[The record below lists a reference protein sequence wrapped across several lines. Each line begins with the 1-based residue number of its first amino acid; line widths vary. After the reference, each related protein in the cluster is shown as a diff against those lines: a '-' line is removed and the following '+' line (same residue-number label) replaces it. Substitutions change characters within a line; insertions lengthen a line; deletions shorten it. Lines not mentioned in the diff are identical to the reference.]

1 MTLCPISFHVPML
14 PTGNVRRLMDARPR
28 CFTYLL
34 PSQARP
40 NLFGAD

>member
-1 MTLCPISFHVPML
+1 MMLRTISFHVHML
-14 PTGNVRRLMDARPR
+14 PSGNVRRLMDARPR

>member
-1 MTLCPISFHVPML
+1 MMLRPIPFHVQPL
-14 PTGNVRRLMDARPR
+14 PCGNLRRLMDARPR
-28 CFTYLL
+28 CFTYFL

>member
-1 MTLCPISFHVPML
+1 MILRPIPFHVHAL
-14 PTGNVRRLMDARPR
+14 PSGNVRRMMDTRPR